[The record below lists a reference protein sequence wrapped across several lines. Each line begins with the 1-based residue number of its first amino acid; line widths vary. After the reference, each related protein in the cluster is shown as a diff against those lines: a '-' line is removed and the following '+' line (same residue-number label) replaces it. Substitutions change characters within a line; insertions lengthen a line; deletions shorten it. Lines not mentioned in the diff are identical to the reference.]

1 MLTLEHIVKK
11 YHHYTALEDL
21 SCTVEHGQVVG
32 LLGSNGAGKST
43 TMNIIA
49 GYFAPTSG
57 RLLWNGTD
65 IRSLGAA
72 YASEVGYLPEVPPL
86 HPELTVRESM
96 EYTCG
101 IRRIRRGKR
110 DAHIRQLC
118 ELAGVA
124 DCLNVTNRSLSKG
137 YKKRVGLAQA
147 LIGNPGLIILDEPTA
162 GLDPEQIISIRELI
176 RELGKDHAILLS
188 SHILSEVEDVCSSLI
203 ILRKGRMVAAGTL
216 SQIAAAARPEGCRI
230 RLRVRGEGIAEKL
243 STLEDVTSLHP
254 LPPREEGWEELLLV
268 ARRDIASELP
278 ARLAAMGAQ
287 LRMLYPQDVE
297 LEEIFM
303 NLMREEG

>member
-49 GYFAPTSG
+49 GYFSPTSG
-57 RLLWNGTD
+57 RLLWNGRD
-65 IRSLGAA
+65 VRALGAA

-101 IRRIRRGKR
+101 VRRIRRGKR
-110 DAHIRQLC
+110 EGHIRQLC

-137 YKKRVGLAQA
+137 YKQRVGLAQA

-176 RELGKDHAILLS
+176 RELGKDHAVLLS

-203 ILRKGRMVAAGTL
+203 ILRKGKMVAAGSM
-216 SQIAAAARPEGCRI
+216 SQIAASARPEGCRI
-230 RLRVRGEGIAEKL
+230 RLRLRGEGIAQRL
-243 STLEDVTSLHP
+243 AALEDVTELHS
-254 LPPREEGWEELLLV
+254 LPPREEGWDELQLT

-278 ARLAAMGAQ
+278 GRLAAMGAE

-303 NLMREEG
+303 HLMREEG